1 MISLASQESDMT
13 KYRSQVTL
21 LDTGA
26 ENDTRKSYRS
36 NPPSFGPSKLLPA
49 EKAGMVT
56 EGIS

>member
-1 MISLASQESDMT
+1 MT

-26 ENDTRKSYRS
+26 ENNTRKSYRS
-36 NPPSFGPSKLLPA
+36 NPPSFGPSKLLPG